1 MPLYRDSKNP
11 FDVTFTNS
19 GSVVDISA
27 YDFRLELYQNGTCV
41 SLTMDDG
48 LSFTTDGTDGG
59 LSILISKDR
68 INQFCSG
75 VVRIRLFDD
84 SGDDPL
90 LVGEGTETVEGKKFD
105 A

>member
-1 MPLYRDSKNP
+1 M
-11 FDVTFTNS
+11 
-19 GSVVDISA
+19 G
-27 YDFRLELYQNGTCV
+27 
-41 SLTMDDG
+41 DG
-48 LSFTTDGTDGG
+48 LSFSTDGTDGV